1 MLYAVKANST
11 TSSISA
17 RGIKRLRESGI
28 EVAGAVV
35 TQVNIQKISS
45 YGGDLGYQGY
55 YDYYG
60 YSEDDPIAKALVS
73 SAKQPKIERERLLQ
87 KADSSPEKES
97 EVA

>member
-1 MLYAVKANST
+1 M
-11 TSSISA
+11 
-17 RGIKRLRESGI
+17 
-28 EVAGAVV
+28 

-60 YSEDDPIAKALVS
+60 YSEDEPITRALVS
-73 SAKQPKIERERLLQ
+73 SPRQRKPVVEQSPAVKEIDQ
-87 KADSSPEKES
+87 KRES